1 VIDSEGFRANV
12 AIVILNAEGKVF
24 WGKRCRQGS
33 WQFPQGGVNKG
44 ESFLSAM
51 YRELYE
57 EVGLYPQDVEVIAAT
72 DNWFRYKLP
81 GRYLGQKN
89 INCIGQKQKW
99 FLLKLV
105 VPQSTINLGATI
117 LPEFDT
123 FTWIHHWAAAREVIA
138 FKKQVYE
145 KALKFFS
152 PMIKRVSAKSLGAKK
167 KRNTASVQA
176 KKVGSENGG
185 S

>member
-12 AIVILNAEGKVF
+12 AVVILNAEGKVF
-24 WGKRCRQGS
+24 WGKRCRQSS
-33 WQFPQGGVNKG
+33 WQFPQGGLNKG
-44 ESFLSAM
+44 ESALSAM
-51 YRELYE
+51 FRELYE

-72 DNWFRYKLP
+72 DQWLRYKLP

-99 FLLKLV
+99 FLLQLRGS
-105 VPQSTINLGATI
+105 QDRINLGATV

-123 FTWIHHWAAAREVIA
+123 FTWIHYSKAICGVVL

-145 KALKFFS
+145 KALRFFS
-152 PMIKRVSAKSLGAKK
+152 PMIKRVSAKAFAAKK
-167 KRNTASVQA
+167 IKNTQQKA
-176 KKVGSENGG
+176 KE
-185 S
+185 

>member
-1 VIDSEGFRANV
+1 MIDSEGFRANV
-12 AIVILNAEGKVF
+12 AIVIVNPHGKVF

-44 ESFLSAM
+44 ETSLAAM

-57 EVGLYPQDVEVIAAT
+57 EVGLYPQDVEVIAST
-72 DNWFRYKLP
+72 DHWFRYRLP

-99 FLLKLV
+99 FLLKLR
-105 VPQSTINLGATI
+105 VPSEAINLQATI
-117 LPEFDT
+117 LPEFDC
-123 FTWIHHWAAAREVIA
+123 FTWVNYWIAPREVVL

-145 KALKFFS
+145 RALKFFA
-152 PMIKRVSAKSLGAKK
+152 PMIKRVSRKSSNSAANPRG
-167 KRNTASVQA
+167 
-176 KKVGSENGG
+176 ENGC

>member
-1 VIDSEGFRANV
+1 MIDSEGFRANV

-44 ESFLSAM
+44 ESALSAM

-57 EVGLYPQDVEVIAAT
+57 EVGLYPQDVEIIAAT
-72 DNWFRYKLP
+72 DHWFRYKLP

-99 FLLKLV
+99 FLLKLT
-105 VPQSTINLGATI
+105 VPQDVINLSATV

-123 FTWIHHWAAAREVIA
+123 FTWIHHWAAVRGVVL

-145 KALKFFS
+145 KALRFFS
-152 PMIKRVSAKSLGAKK
+152 PMIKRLNGKSSGSKK
-167 KRNTASVQA
+167 M
-176 KKVGSENGG
+176 KKPVKTEQQQDRGEDGDS
-185 S
+185 

>member
-1 VIDSEGFRANV
+1 MIDSEGFRANV
-12 AIVILNAEGKVF
+12 AIVIVNPQGKVF

-44 ESFLSAM
+44 ETSLAAM

-57 EVGLYPQDVEVIAAT
+57 EVGLYPQDVEVIAST
-72 DNWFRYKLP
+72 DHWFRYRLP

-99 FLLKLV
+99 FLLKLR
-105 VPQSTINLGATI
+105 VPSEAINLQATI
-117 LPEFDT
+117 LPEFDC
-123 FTWIHHWAAAREVIA
+123 FTWVNYWIAPREVVL

-145 KALKFFS
+145 RALKFFA
-152 PMIKRVSAKSLGAKK
+152 PMIKRVS
-167 KRNTASVQA
+167 RNYSNSAA
-176 KKVGSENGG
+176 NPRGENGC